1 MNGMDISRAFWEE
14 EGLPGLTR
22 AFTSLLP
29 DLAAGL
35 VGEGSECFGYD
46 DAISRDHDW
55 GPGFCLWLSAEN
67 EAQFGVALRSW
78 YAALPAAFSGYDR
91 RPLSSRI
98 NVFAPEGFFARFIG
112 RIPSTAVDWLRIPE
126 EYLAVCTN
134 GSVFYDPSGQ
144 FSALLNRL
152 RQQPDQVTRKKLAAR
167 CVTMMQAGQYNLPR
181 CLKRGEELAAM
192 LAIQDFAR
200 AAASCVF
207 LLNGRYMPFYKWL
220 PRALRELPL
229 LGAQTAGQLERILA
243 NPLSGDAPAQIEA
256 LCAMLADALRARGYT
271 TLAGSDMQAIGLSI
285 QAQLT
290 DPSMRQLP
298 VLAG

>member
-14 EGLPGLTR
+14 EGLPGLKR
-22 AFTSLLP
+22 AFPSLLP

-67 EAQFGVALRSW
+67 EAQFGEALRSW

-91 RPLSSRI
+91 RPLSGRI
-98 NVFAPEGFFARFIG
+98 NVFTPEGFFARFIG

>member
-1 MNGMDISRAFWEE
+1 MNGMAISQTFWLEV
-14 EGLPGLTR
+14 GLPGLEHS
-22 AFTSLLP
+22 FPFLLP
-29 DLAAGL
+29 RLAAGL
-35 VGEGSECFGYD
+35 IGEGSECFGYD
-46 DAISRDHDW
+46 DGISRDHDW
-55 GPGFCLWLSAEN
+55 GPGFCLWLSAQD
-67 EAQFGVALRSW
+67 EAQYGETLRSW
-78 YAALPAAFSGYDR
+78 YAALPSFFHGYAR
-91 RPLSSRI
+91 RPLSERI
-98 NVFAPEGFFARFIG
+98 NVFTHEGFFARFIG
-112 RIPSTAVDWLRIPE
+112 RIPASPLDWLRIPE